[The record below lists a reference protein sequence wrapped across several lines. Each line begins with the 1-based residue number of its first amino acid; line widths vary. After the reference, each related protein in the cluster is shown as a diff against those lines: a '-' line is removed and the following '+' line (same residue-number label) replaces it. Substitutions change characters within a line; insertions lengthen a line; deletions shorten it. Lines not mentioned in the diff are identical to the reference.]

1 MNSKIS
7 ILLIGPFPGPLSGV
21 SIANQVVSEVLS
33 DDSQFEVD
41 IINTSYSRFDEE
53 IGKFSF
59 KKTFFYLALYLNI
72 FKIFKHKIIY
82 ITPGQTFYGILKYGF
97 FIILGS
103 IFRKELIL
111 HVHGNHLG
119 EEYKSL
125 NGIKKYIF
133 YCLVSRFSKGIV
145 LSDSL
150 KHNLTPFI
158 DQGSI
163 FCLPNFAQDY
173 LYEEDKNIVND
184 ELRIVYLSNLM
195 KEKGIICLLKALKNL
210 EKYNIIYKA
219 KIAGNIDE
227 KFSKEIL
234 QLLNE
239 LENTKYIGVVNGEAK
254 KNLLKWGNIFV
265 LPTFYKMEGQPISII
280 EAMATKNVVVT
291 TNHAGI
297 LDIFKDKVNG
307 YLVKKNSIKSIQ
319 DILTYIATNKS
330 EIEKI
335 ATYNKEFFLE
345 NFTVNTFKKNLI
357 KIIK

>member
-41 IINTSYSRFDEE
+41 LINTSYSRFDEE

-173 LYEEDKNIVND
+173 LYEEDKNLVN
-184 ELRIVYLSNLM
+184 E
-195 KEKGIICLLKALKNL
+195 
-210 EKYNIIYKA
+210 
-219 KIAGNIDE
+219 
-227 KFSKEIL
+227 
-234 QLLNE
+234 
-239 LENTKYIGVVNGEAK
+239 
-254 KNLLKWGNIFV
+254 
-265 LPTFYKMEGQPISII
+265 
-280 EAMATKNVVVT
+280 
-291 TNHAGI
+291 
-297 LDIFKDKVNG
+297 
-307 YLVKKNSIKSIQ
+307 
-319 DILTYIATNKS
+319 
-330 EIEKI
+330 
-335 ATYNKEFFLE
+335 
-345 NFTVNTFKKNLI
+345 
-357 KIIK
+357 